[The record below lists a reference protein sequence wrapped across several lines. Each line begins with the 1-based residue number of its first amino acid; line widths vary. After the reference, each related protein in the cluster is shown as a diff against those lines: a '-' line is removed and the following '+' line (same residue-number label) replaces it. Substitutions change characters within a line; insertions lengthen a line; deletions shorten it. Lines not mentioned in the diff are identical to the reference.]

1 MKYLLKLFGFDVAK
15 VDKVIGIENKNWKK
29 SFDTCGEQI
38 FGKHR
43 NSPHLFKKEDWIE
56 QSEPELRKSIL
67 QYLGDYISK
76 FRKVGWNH
84 GNNVNFFF
92 FEYFSFLLSFLS
104 ERNLLNIKTIAICDS
119 NDSRNN

>member
-1 MKYLLKLFGFDVAK
+1 MLDILGFDLSK
-15 VDKVIGIENKNWKK
+15 IDKVIGIEKESWRK
-29 SFDTCGEQI
+29 SFDDSNEKL

-43 NSPHLFKKEDWIE
+43 NSPDLFKKGDWIE
-56 QSEPELRKSIL
+56 QSEPELRTSFI

-84 GNNVNFFF
+84 GNNVKLLFDLFFF
-92 FEYFSFLLSFLS
+92 FLNFLNSK
-104 ERNLLNIKTIAICDS
+104 IVAICDS